1 MKKRS
6 LATLTVVGV
15 VGVLGVTA
23 PVGFASHPPI
33 NRVCFET
40 PSTANTGSPGPALLS
55 MLGVLRRPQ
64 KPSDDLELSSLPHIG
79 EGVYVNYI
87 RLARVVAGTS
97 YYLIPVAKPH
107 CSEPEELLLNE
118 RSSSYLGSSYGGATA
133 AHIAQGKL
141 FSSSGKGPTAVV
153 AGVVPDHVAKV
164 SVSYAKSGHLHAVT
178 ITTKPVENVFVAT
191 VPRESPAASVP
202 KSVVWRSAKGKVI
215 KTIHG

>member
-1 MKKRS
+1 MRKRS

-15 VGVLGVTA
+15 VGALGVAA
-23 PVGFASHPPI
+23 PMGSASHSSI
-33 NRVCFET
+33 NATCLMT
-40 PSTANTGSPGPALLS
+40 PSTANTGSPSSAFLS

-64 KPSDDLELSSLPHIG
+64 KPTDDLEVSSLAIG

-97 YYLIPVAKPH
+97 YYLIPVAKPN

-118 RSSSYLGSSYGGATA
+118 RSSSYLGSSYGGSTATR
-133 AHIAQGKL
+133 IAQGKL
-141 FSSSGKGPTAVV
+141 FASSGRGPTAVV
-153 AGVVPDHVAKV
+153 AGVVPDRVAKV
-164 SVSYAKSGHLHAVT
+164 SLSYPKSGPLHAVT

-202 KSVVWRSAKGKVI
+202 KSVVWRSARGKVI